1 MEVTPFWK
9 PQINSCQ
16 TSIRMQNICKS
27 VEEESKNYRASQ
39 YLNGRGSWCGA
50 LEVWCCTQ
58 VFVNIYTI
66 RWRIR
71 NPPPLHTSVQFL
83 HVCFAFICMHFSF
96 IYTTCLCIHVRPPS
110 RSATA
115 TTASRVQHSANQQ
128 PPLRIP
134 SIRKMNGA
142 FIMCDARLFFSA
154 LTRGL
159 LRCLPAPPP
168 AVYVEI
174 NSDWREKGRAG
185 SCRSWFGGWWPA
197 DLAHRQAIPCADG
210 RCSKRKEGVFFSA
223 PLHGSHLSPL
233 FFVPSV
239 CACVDLAYCTLAQLH
254 SGTTPISN
262 MVVQCRSRDTAIRL
276 GLGTRWRWEAR
287 KIRLFKYGPELAR
300 GIVRQSL
307 LLG

>member
-1 MEVTPFWK
+1 
-9 PQINSCQ
+9 
-16 TSIRMQNICKS
+16 MQKCERRKQKLPRITI
-27 VEEESKNYRASQ
+27 SKWSR
-39 YLNGRGSWCGA
+39 LLMRR

-71 NPPPLHTSVQFL
+71 NPPPLHTSVQFV

-115 TTASRVQHSANQQ
+115 TTTTASRVQHSANQQ

-168 AVYVEI
+168 AVYIGI
-174 NSDWREKGRAG
+174 NSDWREQGRAG

-210 RCSKRKEGVFFSA
+210 RCSKRKEGVFF
-223 PLHGSHLSPL
+223 
-233 FFVPSV
+233 
-239 CACVDLAYCTLAQLH
+239 
-254 SGTTPISN
+254 
-262 MVVQCRSRDTAIRL
+262 
-276 GLGTRWRWEAR
+276 
-287 KIRLFKYGPELAR
+287 LAR
-300 GIVRQSL
+300 HCMALIWVHCFCSECMCVCRFGVLYVGTIA
-307 LLG
+307 LGNHTY